1 MITVTFNPQNPEQV
15 QILAW
20 AMTKLLEASPAEP
33 VEEKE
38 APAKKPRA
46 QKAAPAAQTPAEPET
61 PPVVESAPALTLVD
75 VRAVLVKLNDAGKG
89 QEVRALIGEMGYAN
103 LTAVP
108 EDRYSELLNKAK
120 ELM

>member
-20 AMTKLLEASPAEP
+20 AMTKLLEADNAEP
-33 VEEKE
+33 VKEK
-38 APAKKPRA
+38 APAKK
-46 QKAAPAAQTPAEPET
+46 QKAAPVAETPTEPET
-61 PPVVESAPALTLVD
+61 PPVVESAPTLTLVD
-75 VRAVLVKLNDAGKG
+75 VRAVLVKLNDEGKG

-108 EDRYSELLNKAK
+108 EDKYAELLEKAK
-120 ELM
+120 GLA